1 MLASAGLLG
10 SALVFEP
17 FLGFLGHRA
26 PVLTLC
32 QRQPACLKAAWVT
45 SLMFPLCPS
54 PAVVVVVVDF
64 DMHFADCMF

>member
-10 SALVFEP
+10 SALVANP
-17 FLGFLGHRA
+17 FLRFLGHIA
-26 PVLTLC
+26 PVPTLC
-32 QRQPACLKAAWVT
+32 QRQLTRLKAAWVT

-54 PAVVVVVVDF
+54 PAVVVVVDF